1 MNDKLGVT
9 LIDFLHGLTQVM
21 TVAFLVSI
29 NSNLATSDA
38 IGTPVA
44 NRSRRRIFNTQ
55 MSYRLVRTASSF
67 PREVF
72 RCTIFRYTQYEIRV
86 LHSKRISVRSNLVI
100 YSGGARI
107 ALQQRL
113 DFVLDSWRWE
123 HSWTKV
129 VYDTSISRY
138 VLACSVLQY
147 LFLIEIIRLV
157 VMFRRTNKSYW
168 RMGLCYNSGHDDKI
182 VLSERKIN
190 HVQNSPELRWR
201 I

>member
-9 LIDFLHGLTQVM
+9 LIEFLHGLTQVM

-107 ALQQRL
+107 ALQQIGFCFGFL
-113 DFVLDSWRWE
+113 KMGAFL
-123 HSWTKV
+123 TKV

-147 LFLIEIIRLV
+147 LLIEIIRLV
-157 VMFRRTNKSYW
+157 VMFRRTNKSY
-168 RMGLCYNSGHDDKI
+168 
-182 VLSERKIN
+182 
-190 HVQNSPELRWR
+190 
-201 I
+201 